1 MYNTSTFI
9 LIIKHYWRK
18 EIRIVRIIVIEH
30 LNSKSSHTGGP
41 TVHTYLPF
49 FVIRTTYNSRE
60 IERLS
65 LSFVFRFNLS
75 CSLFLYFL
83 LFSFLSYRSNGR
95 NATLRF
101 RVLISNELND
111 RLLRISMPVAA
122 YSKHRDNLAR
132 YKFEA
137 ETRVKTATCSL
148 LCRYAT

>member
-30 LNSKSSHTGGP
+30 LNSKSSYTGGP

-49 FVIRTTYNSRE
+49 FVVRTAYNSRE

-75 CSLFLYFL
+75 GF
-83 LFSFLSYRSNGR
+83 
-95 NATLRF
+95 
-101 RVLISNELND
+101 
-111 RLLRISMPVAA
+111 
-122 YSKHRDNLAR
+122 
-132 YKFEA
+132 
-137 ETRVKTATCSL
+137 
-148 LCRYAT
+148 

>member
-1 MYNTSTFI
+1 MSTFI
-9 LIIKHYWRK
+9 LIIKHYWRR
-18 EIRIVRIIVIEH
+18 EIRIVRIIVTEH

-41 TVHTYLPF
+41 TVHTYLSC
-49 FVIRTTYNSRE
+49 FVVRTYNSRE

-65 LSFVFRFNLS
+65 LSFVSRFNLS
-75 CSLFLYFL
+75 CFLFLYFL

-95 NATLRF
+95 NGTLRF

-137 ETRVKTATCSL
+137 ETRVKTVTCSL

>member
-9 LIIKHYWRK
+9 LIIKHYWRR

-41 TVHTYLPF
+41 AVHTYLPF
-49 FVIRTTYNSRE
+49 FVVRMTYNSRE
-60 IERLS
+60 IEF
-65 LSFVFRFNLS
+65 SFVFRFNLN
-75 CSLFLYFL
+75 CFLFLYFL

-95 NATLRF
+95 NGTLRF

-111 RLLRISMPVAA
+111 RLFRISMPVAA

-137 ETRVKTATCSL
+137 ETRVKTVTCSL